1 MKVIKHWR
9 HVLSVLDIS
18 HCNRRVNSVSLLVCF
33 QFPTTYDN
41 DLPSVYILWWSS
53 QIFFF
58 CPFLNLDFFLL
69 MSCKYSW
76 HILNTSPFIKYEFCN
91 YFLPAC
97 VLYFLLTVSFPKQI
111 LISRRADLSS
121 ISFMDC
127 AFGIVPKNSSPYPT
141 SLRFYVIFHKFYSF
155 VFYIYMKF

>member
-1 MKVIKHWR
+1 M
-9 HVLSVLDIS
+9 S
-18 HCNRRVNSVSLLVCF
+18 HCWSAFNFLQHMTMICYL
-33 QFPTTYDN
+33 
-41 DLPSVYILWWSS
+41 YIFFDEVPRF
-53 QIFFF
+53 FFF